1 MIELFRLIFEI
12 NFFIFP
18 ISAGILTYKKIHGK
32 PAGRFFRMTIMSFIW
47 LIISWIGVFVNETP
61 EHKQEF
67 INSIEQ
73 SLVGS
78 EQGVGGSE

>member
-18 ISAGILTYKKIHGK
+18 ISAGILSYKKIKGK
-32 PAGRFFRMTIMSFIW
+32 PAGRFLRITVMSFIW
-47 LIISWIGVFVNETP
+47 LIISWVGVFVNETP

-67 INSIEQ
+67 IKQIEQ
-73 SLVGS
+73 SLAEEEKS
-78 EQGVGGSE
+78 S